1 MRREVTRDVEGKRR
15 CGLPEAQGG
24 MLRRG
29 AVSRAGCGQGR
40 GRQGPR
46 RLVSAARGPEA
57 MRGAA
62 VWSWIAG
69 LRGRGEGRSQRPS
82 IARAFRNSLSGGR
95 GGGEE
100 AVEK

>member
-1 MRREVTRDVEGKRR
+1 MR
-15 CGLPEAQGG
+15 P
-24 MLRRG
+24 
-29 AVSRAGCGQGR
+29 
-40 GRQGPR
+40 GPR
-46 RLVSAARGPEA
+46 KAGAEKVGFRRARPEA